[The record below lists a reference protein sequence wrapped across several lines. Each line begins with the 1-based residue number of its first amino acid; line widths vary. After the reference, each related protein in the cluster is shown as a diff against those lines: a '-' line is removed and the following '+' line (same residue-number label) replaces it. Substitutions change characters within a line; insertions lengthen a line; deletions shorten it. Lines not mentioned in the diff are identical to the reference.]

1 MSMTARLSPDS
12 ANGPSDVIGK
22 PPRSDW
28 AKAEKIV
35 RRLRQRIFRAAQE
48 GDLKKVRNLQK
59 LMLRSHSNLVVSVRR
74 VTQKSKGKKTA
85 GVDGEIALTPSER
98 KRLIKELA
106 SETGLAAKP
115 VKRVYIPKS
124 NGKMRPLGIPVI
136 RDRVHQARAKN
147 ALEPEWEARFEARS
161 YGFRPGRSCH
171 DAISTIHTVTS
182 GRRTKRLW
190 VLDADLAAAF
200 DRINHERLLEAIDL
214 FPGREMIGR
223 WLRAGVM
230 ENRKRVE
237 TNEGTPQGG
246 VISPLLL
253 NIALHG
259 MTEAAGAT
267 ERVIRTNPN
276 APALIRYADDFV
288 ALCATKE
295 EALMVKERLAE
306 WLEPKGL
313 AFNEEKTRVVHLS
326 EGFDFLGFNIQRMR
340 NGKVIIRP
348 SRDAVKRLIR
358 VLKDRIRSM
367 DSWETGALVGKL
379 NPIIRGWAT
388 YYRGVVSSNVFAT
401 LDSYVFQ
408 RLWLWAMRRHR
419 NKDRLWR
426 IAHYWGEFNIHR
438 RDRWVFGDR
447 KTGAYLIKF
456 SWTKIVRHK
465 LVKGRASKDDPGL
478 AAYWASRSRS
488 RKHPDADGKR
498 NIGLAVRQKGLCPKC
513 GLDLIEGAEFEP
525 QDVREWVQWF
535 SASAKRLHVHHIVY
549 RRDGGSDNRSN
560 LELIHADCHRE
571 LHTRGDRRTP
581 IARASQPA

>member
-1 MSMTARLSPDS
+1 MATRLSPEA
-12 ANGPSDVIGK
+12 ANGPSNVNGRS
-22 PPRSDW
+22 PRSEW
-28 AKAEKIV
+28 AKAEENV

-59 LMLRSHSNLVVSVRR
+59 LMLRSHSNLAVSVRR
-74 VTQKSKGKKTA
+74 VTQKSHGKRTA
-85 GVDGEIALTPSER
+85 GIDGETALTALER
-98 KRLIKELA
+98 RRLTKELT
-106 SETGLAAKP
+106 SDRGLDAKP

-124 NGKMRPLGIPVI
+124 SGKMRPLGIPVI
-136 RDRVHQARAKN
+136 RDRVNQARAKN

-182 GRRTKRLW
+182 GKRTKRLW

-200 DRINHERLLEAIDL
+200 DRIDHERLLAAIGS
-214 FPGREMIGR
+214 FPGREMIRR

-230 ENRKRVE
+230 ENQKL
-237 TNEGTPQGG
+237 TATDEGTPQGG

-267 ERVIRTNPN
+267 ERVTRTDPT
-276 APALIRYADDFV
+276 APTLIRYADDFV
-288 ALCATKE
+288 ALCVTKE
-295 EALMVKERLAE
+295 EALMVKERLSK

-358 VLKDRIRSM
+358 TLKERIRSM
-367 DSWETGALVGKL
+367 DGWETIALIGKL
-379 NPIIRGWAT
+379 NPTIRGWAT
-388 YYRGVVSSNVFAT
+388 YYRGVVSSNIFAT

-408 RLWLWAMRRHR
+408 RLWMWAMRRHR
-419 NKDRLWR
+419 NKGRLWR
-426 IAHYWGEFNIHR
+426 IAHYWGEFNLHR

-465 LVKGRASKDDPGL
+465 LVTGRASKDDPSL
-478 AAYWASRSRS
+478 SAYWASRSRR

-498 NIGLAVRQKGLCPKC
+498 NIGLAVRQKGLCPRC

-535 SASAKRLHVHHIVY
+535 SASAKQLHVHHIVY
-549 RRDGGSDNRSN
+549 RRDGGSNDRLN

-571 LHTRGDRRTP
+571 LHARGNRRTP

>member
-1 MSMTARLSPDS
+1 MTTATRPLPNA
-12 ANGPSDVIGK
+12 ANGTSNVNGNR
-22 PPRSDW
+22 PRSEW
-28 AKAEKIV
+28 ASAEKHV

-59 LMLRSHSNLVVSVRR
+59 LMLRSHSNLVISVRR
-74 VTQKSKGKKTA
+74 VTQQSSGKKTA
-85 GVDGEIALTPSER
+85 GVDGETALTPSER
-98 KRLIKELA
+98 RRLLEELS
-106 SETGLAAKP
+106 SESGLAAKP
-115 VKRVYIPKS
+115 IKRVHIPKS

-182 GRRTKRLW
+182 GKRTKRLW

-200 DRINHERLLEAIDL
+200 DRINHDHLLEAIGK
-214 FPGREMIGR
+214 FPGREMVRR
-223 WLRAGVM
+223 WLRAGVI
-230 ENRKRVE
+230 ENQTLTA

-267 ERVIRTNPN
+267 ERVTKRNPT
-276 APALIRYADDFV
+276 APALIRYADDLV
-288 ALCATKE
+288 AICATRE
-295 EALMVKERLAE
+295 EAFAVKERLAK

-326 EGFDFLGFNIQRMR
+326 EGFDFLGFNIQRTR
-340 NGKVIIRP
+340 NGKVIIKP
-348 SRDAVKRLIR
+348 SRDAVKRLTR
-358 VLKDRIRSM
+358 TLKERIRSM
-367 DSWETGALVGKL
+367 DGWETAALISKL
-379 NPIIRGWAT
+379 NPAIRGWAT

-401 LDSYVFQ
+401 LDTYVFQ
-408 RLWLWAMRRHR
+408 RLWMWALRRHR
-419 NKDRLWR
+419 SKGRLWR
-426 IAHYWGEFNIHR
+426 IAHYWGAFNLHR
-438 RDRWVFGDR
+438 QDRWVFGDR

-465 LVKGRASKDDPGL
+465 LVAGRASKDDPSL
-478 AAYWASRSRS
+478 SEYWASRSRR
-488 RKHPDADGKR
+488 RKHPDADSKR
-498 NIGLAVRQKGLCPKC
+498 NIGRAVRQRGICPRC

-535 SASAKRLHVHHIVY
+535 SASARKLHVHHIVY
-549 RRDGGSDNRSN
+549 RRDGGSDDRLN
-560 LELIHADCHRE
+560 LELIHADCHRAI
-571 LHTRGDRRTP
+571 HAHDDRKAPT
-581 IARASQPA
+581 ARAS